1 LCGVAIEGGTCVIGS
16 FGTNSYT
23 GSAYVFTSDASGNW
37 NQVTKLTASD
47 GVSNDTFGAWVAI
60 AGDTCVIGASG
71 TNSNAGSAYVFTSD
85 ASGNW
90 NQVAQLTASDG
101 ASGDAFGI
109 CVAIAGDTCVIG
121 ASGTNSNAGSAYVFT
136 SDASGNW
143 NQVAQLTASDG
154 VGDDNFGACVAIE
167 GDTCVIGAAG
177 TNSNAGSAYVYGSTA
192 AETGACCVSSG
203 CAANTSDD
211 CTDLGGTWLGEG
223 AECGHCP
230 APCIADIV
238 VNDQVDVHDL
248 MYLLEQW
255 GPCP

>member
-1 LCGVAIEGGTCVIGS
+1 MRYICTSIVAIASFCITGTSLGDFWGS
-16 FGTNSYT
+16 EL
-23 GSAYVFTSDASGNW
+23 A
-37 NQVTKLTASD
+37 ASD
-47 GVSNDTFGAWVAI
+47 GVSNDNFSLSVAI
-60 AGDTCVIGASG
+60 EGDTCVIGAAG

-101 ASGDAFGI
+101 VSNDYFGAS
-109 CVAIAGDTCVIG
+109 VAIAGDTCVIG